1 MPDERQIC
9 RKKMHNYK
17 KVASPMSKAEN
28 GKPFCPK
35 KLSKIGGYPLPPLK
49 EKNRYVVFDGF
60 PKNYTK

>member
-49 EKNRYVVFDGF
+49 GKKPLCCV
-60 PKNYTK
+60 